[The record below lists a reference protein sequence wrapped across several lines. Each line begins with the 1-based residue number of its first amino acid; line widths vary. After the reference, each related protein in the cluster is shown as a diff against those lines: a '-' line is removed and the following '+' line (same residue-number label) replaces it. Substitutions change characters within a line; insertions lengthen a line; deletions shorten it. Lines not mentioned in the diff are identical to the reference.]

1 MQNLQYTYET
11 CVELSERVAWS
22 IKDIIPP
29 GQQLDF
35 TKKFLPDSMVGGP
48 ELSLLSDEE
57 LLKLN
62 QVRGN
67 SYTYIFQFVEE
78 YIIAMTMKH
87 ATAEVFGDIEALRA
101 LLRFSEEEV
110 KHQKLF
116 RKFNE
121 LFTERIGVE
130 PAYIGSPV
138 AVAEAILKHSPMAV
152 LLVTLQLE
160 LMTQRHWVEIVS
172 KGAPEEFDPL
182 FRSMLKH
189 HWLEEAQHAKI
200 DTLELHKLAEDA
212 DKDQIE
218 AAFKEYLSILSALE
232 GLLAE
237 QAAHDVA
244 TLERLIP
251 RRLSAEERDALYAS
265 QKRSYMHVFLRLGL
279 TAPGFMDTL
288 GDISASGQEQV
299 AAYLAALN

>member
-1 MQNLQYTYET
+1 MQNLPYTYET
-11 CVELSERVAWS
+11 CVELSERVAWT
-22 IKDIIPP
+22 INDIIPP

-35 TKKFLPDSMVGGP
+35 TKKFLPDSMIGGS
-48 ELSLLSDEE
+48 ELTTLSDAER
-57 LLKLN
+57 LKLN

-78 YIIAMTMKH
+78 YIIAMTTQH
-87 ATAEVFGDIEALRA
+87 ACAEVFGDIEALRA

-116 RKFNE
+116 RKFNQ
-121 LFTERIGVE
+121 LFTDNIGVE
-130 PAYIGSPV
+130 PAYIGAPV

-200 DTLELHKLAEDA
+200 DILELHKLAEDA
-212 DKDQIE
+212 SKEQIDG
-218 AAFKEYLSILSALE
+218 AFSEYLSILSALE

-237 QAAHDVA
+237 QAGHDVA
-244 TLERLIP
+244 TLERLISRP
-251 RRLSAEERDALYAS
+251 LSADERNAIFAS
-265 QKRSYMHVFLRLGL
+265 QKKSYMHVFLRLGL
-279 TAPGFMDTL
+279 TAPGFMETL
-288 GDISASGQEQV
+288 GDLSSSGQEQV